1 MKKKSLLVLLFSL
14 FFLVAC
20 SDKPEEE
27 DDSLKCPV
35 GKESSYQKVSSSSFE
50 YHDLIPGKGY
60 YGRGSWSIAA
70 HIQTKGS
77 WLFDAGDAPV
87 NVKYSSKCEDNV
99 SAYIQIRPQ
108 SKKGTPDGWE
118 KISNPSEGFTVPANY
133 TCEVEYTSNYWS
145 PKGDTCFE
153 FYLYCCEE

>member
-35 GKESSYQKVSSSSFE
+35 GKESSYQKVSSSSTKD
-50 YHDLIPGKGY
+50 YDLVPGTGY

-70 HIQTKGS
+70 HIQTKDS
-77 WLFDAGDAPV
+77 WYFLAGDAPV
-87 NVKYSSKCEDNV
+87 NVKYSSKCEDKV
-99 SAYIQIRPQ
+99 SNYVEIGP
-108 SKKGTPDGWE
+108 KGTSVGWE
-118 KISNPSEGFTVPANY
+118 KINNPSEGFTVPAN
-133 TCEVEYTSNYWS
+133 TLCHVAYTSNYWS

>member
-35 GKESSYQKVSSSSFE
+35 GKESSYQKVSSSLNDH
-50 YHDLIPGKGY
+50 HDLIPGTGY
-60 YGRGSWSIAA
+60 YGRGIWSTLP

-77 WLFDAGDAPV
+77 WYFDAGDAPV
-87 NVKYSSKCEDNV
+87 NVKYTSKCEDYI
-99 SAYIQIRPQ
+99 SAYVQIRPKA
-108 SKKGTPDGWE
+108 KKGTPDGWE
-118 KISNPSEGFTVPANY
+118 KITNPSEGFTVPANY
-133 TCEVEYTSNYWS
+133 TCEVAYTSNKIKTKS
-145 PKGDTCFE
+145 DICFE